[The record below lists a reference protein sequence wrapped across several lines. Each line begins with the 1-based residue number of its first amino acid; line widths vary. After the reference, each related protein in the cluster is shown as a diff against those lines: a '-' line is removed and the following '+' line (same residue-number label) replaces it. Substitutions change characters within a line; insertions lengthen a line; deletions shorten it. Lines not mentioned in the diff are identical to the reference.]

1 VVAQSPVS
9 APDPPSDPLVS
20 VLIVN
25 FNSGTYLAR
34 CLEALRRQTVT
45 RFEVLLLDNASRDGS
60 LERARAAAGDLSV
73 RFEASAENLG
83 FAAGN
88 NRLAARA
95 RAPLLALLN
104 PDAIPA
110 PDWLER
116 LLTAAA
122 EHPEVAM
129 FGSTQLALGDPQ
141 RFDGVGDAYFAA
153 GLPWR
158 GGHGRPARALP
169 PRFESFAPCAAAALY
184 RRDGFM
190 ALGGFDARYFCYV
203 EDVDLAFRWRLAGGR
218 ALQVSDAVVQH
229 AGSISAGAAPSGF
242 AAYHGMRNLIWTFV
256 KNMPGPLFWPLL
268 PAHAALVKLLLLRAL
283 LQGNGRPAWRGI
295 VHAVAAL
302 PAIWAERRAVQ
313 ARRRASAWRIAAAL
327 NWAPWRMFER
337 MPQIVGLSAGRPS
350 ATRP

>member
-1 VVAQSPVS
+1 VSP
-9 APDPPSDPLVS
+9 PDPLVS

-25 FNSGTYLAR
+25 FNSGDYLAH
-34 CLEALRRQTVT
+34 CLEALRRQTVAA
-45 RFEVLLLDNASRDGS
+45 FEILLLDNASRDGS
-60 LERARAAAGDLSV
+60 VERARQAAGDLAV
-73 RFEASAENLG
+73 RLEASADNLG

-116 LLTAAA
+116 LLAAA
-122 EHPEVAM
+122 AAHPDVAM

-141 RFDGVGDAYFAA
+141 CFDGVGDAYFAA

-158 GGHGRPARALP
+158 GGYGRAVRSLP

-184 RRDGFM
+184 RRDGFT

-218 ALQVSDAVVQH
+218 ALQVADAVVRH
-229 AGSISAGAAPSGF
+229 AGSGSAGAAPSGF
-242 AAYHGMRNLIWTFV
+242 AAYHGMRNLVWTFV

-268 PAHAALVKLLLLRAL
+268 PAHMLLVELLLLRAL
-283 LQGNGRPAWRGI
+283 LQGNGRPVWRGL
-295 VHAVAAL
+295 VHALAGL

-313 ARRRASAWRIAAAL
+313 ARRRVSAWRIAAAL
-327 NWAPWRMFER
+327 NWAPWRMVGR
-337 MPQIVGLSAGRPS
+337 MPQMVGLSADSPS